1 MGKHNHY
8 TNSHQA
14 KLIRKQN
21 ELTLY
26 EFGHAYSERLNKKAD
41 AVNEQ
46 YKELPEPLEL
56 QQWYKEFKKELDK
69 DVSRNRLKVM
79 TRRYASR
86 VAIILCA
93 ILLSA
98 AAVTLSVEAFRIKF
112 FNLFI
117 ETGSDYNR
125 IEFQEE
131 GDSLA
136 LPEEWENY
144 YYPAWL
150 PEDYK
155 LLDTQS
161 NDASKVIILMNDS
174 NDILIFTQNTNKLG
188 LNMDNEDSDVEIVPI
203 NDNEGYMIE
212 KDDIISISWSQNNT
226 VLTLEGVE
234 EISEMIKIAEKM
246 KKVLK

>member
-1 MGKHNHY
+1 MGKHDKH

-26 EFGHAYSERLNKKAD
+26 EFGHAYSERLNEKAD

-46 YKELPEPLEL
+46 YMDLPEPLEL
-56 QQWYKEFKKELDK
+56 QQWYKEFKDELEK

-86 VAIILCA
+86 AAIILCA

-98 AAVTLSVEAFRIKF
+98 AAITLSVEAFRIKF

-117 ETGSDYNR
+117 ETGSDHNR

-136 LPEEWENY
+136 LPKEWENY

-150 PEDYK
+150 PEDYN

-161 NDASKVIILMNDS
+161 NDASKVIILMKDS
-174 NDILIFTQNTNKLG
+174 NDLLIFTQNTNKLG
-188 LNMDNEDSDVEIVPI
+188 LNMDNEDSDIEIVPI

-212 KDDIISISWSQNNT
+212 KDGIISISWSQNNT

-234 EISEMIKIAEKM
+234 EINEMIKIAEKI